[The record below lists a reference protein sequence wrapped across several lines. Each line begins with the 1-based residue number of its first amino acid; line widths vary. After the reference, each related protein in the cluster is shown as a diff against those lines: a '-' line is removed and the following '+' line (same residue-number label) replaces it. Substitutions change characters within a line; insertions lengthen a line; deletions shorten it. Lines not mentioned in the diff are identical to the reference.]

1 MISAVAFVGLLLVR
15 GLQGGWTGRGSYVY
29 MTRTLCVCA
38 CMREGGVIDK
48 DPHTIALHSLKSGE
62 GSISILHVE
71 GGGPFVSEPS
81 SSLCA
86 VYS

>member
-1 MISAVAFVGLLLVR
+1 MYA
-15 GLQGGWTGRGSYVY
+15 
-29 MTRTLCVCA
+29 CV
-38 CMREGGVIDK
+38 REGGVIDK
-48 DPHTIALHSLKSGE
+48 DPHTIALHSLKSGD